1 MAATPTI
8 EVKPSKLNFSVRRG
22 STLRRT
28 ITWYSVPVWLD
39 AEETELDTD
48 NSTPV
53 DLTGY
58 TARMQ
63 VRDCKT
69 EEQVLE
75 LTTENGGLT
84 LGNADGTI
92 TFFVS
97 DADTNLT
104 QSDRCLY
111 DLELVAPGGDV
122 APLLAGTFL
131 FKDQVTT

>member
-1 MAATPTI
+1 MATPTI

-28 ITWYSVPVWLD
+28 ITWYSVPVWVD
-39 AEETELDTD
+39 PEETELDT
-48 NSTPV
+48 NLSTPV

-63 VRDCKT
+63 VRECKANT
-69 EEQVLE
+69 TVIE

-84 LGNADGTI
+84 LGDAAGTI

-97 DADTNLT
+97 DADTEST
-104 QSDRCLY
+104 QSDRCVY
-111 DLELVAPGGDV
+111 DLELVEPGGDV
-122 APLLAGTFL
+122 TPLLAGTFI
-131 FKDQVTT
+131 FKDQVTV

>member
-1 MAATPTI
+1 MATPTI

-28 ITWYSVPVWLD
+28 ITWYATPVWLD
-39 AEETELDTD
+39 AEQTQIDTI

-63 VRDCKT
+63 VRDC
-69 EEQVLE
+69 QNGVVALD
-75 LTTENGGLT
+75 LTTENAGLV
-84 LGNADGTI
+84 LGDATGTI

-97 DADTNLT
+97 DTDTENVT
-104 QSDRCLY
+104 FDRCLY
-111 DLELVAPGGDV
+111 DLELVEPGGDV
-122 APLLAGTFL
+122 VPFLAGTFI